1 MQFSSKSQAEIVHWF
16 LNILSFGSIYI
27 NSPSTTFPL
36 AYDQINL
43 FFVFTK
49 RDNFTRFY
57 STFIKLFVRLKCSNS
72 GPGYPTIAVISW
84 NSFFIFFFFFTS
96 HSSEHETKQIKTSA
110 AVLLTDSSRFQP
122 FTSTSLHRV
131 FFGFSITNFPICRIT
146 RQQYKIRFSTSSKQ
160 IFISFRCVIL
170 VLHWISGSLV
180 GVSCQY
186 FQFNVI
192 SLSNSFYLWA
202 AVSTTKYEDENF
214 SVNGGENEKEREWH
228 SKVSQWIINTEN
240 FAASEIVIWRT
251 SWIAWLWAHACT
263 QFTSHKQFT
272 ALLYCEFEVL
282 KHASVVVIS
291 LKMDSTTLKLDPKWK
306 TNNEIWQKLSTHT
319 IHIQHEM

>member
-1 MQFSSKSQAEIVHWF
+1 MLKLWPRLSYDSS
-16 LNILSFGSIYI
+16 
-27 NSPSTTFPL
+27 
-36 AYDQINL
+36 
-43 FFVFTK
+43 
-49 RDNFTRFY
+49 NFM
-57 STFIKLFVRLKCSNS
+57 K
-72 GPGYPTIAVISW
+72 
-84 NSFFIFFFFFTS
+84 FFFHHLLFFTS

-122 FTSTSLHRV
+122 FTSTSLHGV

-319 IHIQHEM
+319 QYTSSMRCRTHNVL